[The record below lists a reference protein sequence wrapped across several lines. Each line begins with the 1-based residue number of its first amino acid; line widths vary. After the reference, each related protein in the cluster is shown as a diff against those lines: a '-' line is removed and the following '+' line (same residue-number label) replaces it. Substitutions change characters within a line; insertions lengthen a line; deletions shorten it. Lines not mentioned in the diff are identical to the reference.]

1 MFPTLSEYNKTIQVQ
16 GANAF
21 RTLNNI
27 FFIPARTTPIKIYSF
42 GSGSF
47 AVVFKALEN
56 NKEIAIRCFIGTD
69 IDYVERYRKIDSYL
83 KTINENWKT
92 NIQFLENEI
101 EINGKL
107 FPVVKMDWVEG
118 KLLDKFLNSN
128 LQNNETLSEL
138 QKQVFKTSRNL
149 EKNKIAHGDIQCG
162 NIIIK
167 EVNGK
172 PKIKLIDYDGMYIPN
187 FQGEKQIERGRSEF
201 QHPKRSSFEFNE
213 EIDRFSF
220 WIILCALEALKF
232 DKTLWKEVMQGGF
245 NTLDNLL
252 FVANDFSNPN
262 QSKLFNRLENINQPT
277 LNFYLEQIKNSLI
290 TSKVRPVKLFGQVE
304 NIDEELQIIENEQQ
318 FKKPINF
325 QSSNQVEQVNIT
337 SFPSGASVRNKNFE
351 NIGITP
357 IKIDKSKYLNEE
369 IKIIFG
375 TKSKSIIV
383 DEFSND
389 INVDFE
395 KIIVNK
401 PRIEKKEVII
411 PPIIEEK
418 TSFFSNPILWIGL
431 ILIVIIIG
439 VIISENNKNSYNS
452 GYPEEA
458 IVDTTAVAVDT
469 MAIAVDSS
477 ANFIDTDTIPT
488 LVQEV
493 VVDTAAAPAENIVL
507 NKSNV
512 IDIQKLYD
520 YNGGYIID
528 KIEQFKYDKNKSD
541 WTYYNTINYG
551 EIYLNFLNLSFKNSS
566 TGGWK
571 YIKMQFQEFDFK
583 NKCFVLKDDYRQ
595 LILVDE
601 NFNKITFFSDINNNN
616 NYENVYVYYILRKSE
631 LIKPN

>member
-83 KTINENWKT
+83 KTIKENWKT

-101 EINGKL
+101 EINGKF

-118 KLLDKFLNSN
+118 KLLDRFLNSN

-138 QKQVFKTSRNL
+138 QKQIFKTSRNL

-172 PKIKLIDYDGMYIPN
+172 PKIKLIDYDGMYIPD

-201 QHPKRSSFEFNE
+201 QHPNRNSFVFNE

-220 WIILCALEALKF
+220 WVILCALEALKF
-232 DKTLWKEVMQGGF
+232 DKTLWKEIMQGGF

-252 FVANDFSNPN
+252 FVANDFNNPN
-262 QSKLFNRLENINQPT
+262 QSKLFNRLERLNQPS
-277 LNFYLEQIKNSLI
+277 LNFYLDKLKIALYNSKI
-290 TSKVRPVKLFGQVE
+290 DKIQLFE
-304 NIDEELQIIENEQQ
+304 ENESLESDISNSCETNINS
-318 FKKPINF
+318 KKSNEYSRLNVT
-325 QSSNQVEQVNIT
+325 SS
-337 SFPSGASVRNKNFE
+337 PSGASIRNRNFE
-351 NIGITP
+351 SIGITP
-357 IKIDKSKYLNEE
+357 LVINKYDYLNQE

-389 INVDFE
+389 INIDFD
-395 KIIVNK
+395 KIIVSK
-401 PRIEKKEVII
+401 PKIEKKEPIVI
-411 PPIIEEK
+411 PIIEQK
-418 TSFFSNPILWIGL
+418 PVSKSNPIIWIGL
-431 ILIVIIIG
+431 IFMVIIIG
-439 VIISENNKNSYNS
+439 VIISESNKNNYNS
-452 GYPEEA
+452 DYSEEA
-458 IVDTTAVAVDT
+458 VVDTTAVVADT
-469 MAIAVDSS
+469 VAMPIDTSAMAIDTIGVSDFSDTDKEPTIVADSS
-477 ANFIDTDTIPT
+477 ATSTAPTRDTFF
-488 LVQEV
+488 E
-493 VVDTAAAPAENIVL
+493 ENIQKI
-507 NKSNV
+507 KSF
-512 IDIQKLYD
+512 D
-520 YNGGYIID
+520 GGYYID
-528 KIEQFKYDKNKSD
+528 KIEEYNYD
-541 WTYYNTINYG
+541 
-551 EIYLNFLNLSFKNSS
+551 LNSS
-566 TGGWK
+566 TWLSTNTEKNGELFLDNLNIAFKKPSIGYWK
-571 YIKMQFQEFDFK
+571 YTKMGYETFDRK
-583 NKCFVLKDDYRQ
+583 N
-595 LILVDE
+595 
-601 NFNKITFFSDINNNN
+601 
-616 NYENVYVYYILRKSE
+616 NVYVLNDNYGNKIFIDVNFNSITFWSDLKNNYYTKAYVYHILRKSSFV
-631 LIKPN
+631 KPN

>member
-83 KTINENWKT
+83 KTIKENWKT

-118 KLLDKFLNSN
+118 KLLDRFLNSN

-138 QKQVFKTSRNL
+138 QKQIFKTSRNL

-172 PKIKLIDYDGMYIPN
+172 PKVKLIDYDGMYIPD

-201 QHPKRSSFEFNE
+201 QHPNRISFVFNE

-220 WIILCALEALKF
+220 WVILCALEALKF
-232 DKTLWKEVMQGGF
+232 DKTLWKEIMQGGF

-252 FVANDFSNPN
+252 FVANDFNNPN
-262 QSKLFNRLENINQPT
+262 QSKLFNRLENLKQPS
-277 LNFYLEQIKNSLI
+277 LNFYLDKLKFALYNSKIDKIQLFEENDAFETNIVKNLESNTDSKKQNQFVRLKI
-290 TSKVRPVKLFGQVE
+290 TS
-304 NIDEELQIIENEQQ
+304 
-318 FKKPINF
+318 
-325 QSSNQVEQVNIT
+325 S
-337 SFPSGASVRNKNFE
+337 PSGASVRNNNFE
-351 NIGITP
+351 SIGITP
-357 IKIDKSKYLNEE
+357 LTLNKYDYINQE

-383 DEFSND
+383 DELAND
-389 INVDFE
+389 INVDFD
-395 KIIVNK
+395 KIIVSK
-401 PRIEKKEVII
+401 PKIEKEEPIVT
-411 PPIIEEK
+411 PIIEQK
-418 TSFFSNPILWIGL
+418 PASVSNPIIWIGL
-431 ILIVIIIG
+431 ILLVIIIIG
-439 VIISENNKNSYNS
+439 VIITESSKNNYNND
-452 GYPEEA
+452 YPEEA

-469 MAIAVDSS
+469 FAVAVDSS
-477 ANFIDTDTIPT
+477 ATFIDSDTTPT
-488 LVQEV
+488 LVQEQ
-493 VVDTAAAPAENIVL
+493 VVDSAAATTENRFNNSSNEEFIQNL
-507 NKSNV
+507 N
-512 IDIQKLYD
+512 LF
-520 YNGGYIID
+520 NGGYIID
-528 KIEQFKYDKNKSD
+528 KIEEFTYDKNSSQWLLD
-541 WTYYNTINYG
+541 NTLNYG
-551 EIYLNFLNLSFKNSS
+551 ELNLNNLILSFKKPSMDR
-566 TGGWK
+566 WK
-571 YIKMQFQEFDFK
+571 YIKMEYQEFDFK
-583 NKCFVLKDDYRQ
+583 NKCFVLKDNYNQ
-595 LILVDE
+595 LILIDE
-601 NFNKITFFSDINNNN
+601 NFRKITFFGNANNTN
-616 NYENVYVYYILRKSE
+616 NYENAYIYYILRKSE
-631 LIKPN
+631 LVKPN

>member
-83 KTINENWKT
+83 KTIKENWKT

-101 EINGKL
+101 EINGKF

-118 KLLDKFLNSN
+118 KLLDRFLNSN

-138 QKQVFKTSRNL
+138 QKQIFKTSRNL

-172 PKIKLIDYDGMYIPN
+172 PKIKLIDYDGMYIPD

-201 QHPKRSSFEFNE
+201 QHPNRNSFVFNE

-220 WIILCALEALKF
+220 WVILCALEALKF
-232 DKTLWKEVMQGGF
+232 DKTLWKEIMQGGF

-252 FVANDFSNPN
+252 FVANDFNNPN
-262 QSKLFNRLENINQPT
+262 QSKLFNRLERLNQPS
-277 LNFYLEQIKNSLI
+277 LNFYLDKLKIALYNSKI
-290 TSKVRPVKLFGQVE
+290 DKIQLFE
-304 NIDEELQIIENEQQ
+304 ENESLESDISNSCETNINS
-318 FKKPINF
+318 KKSNEYSRLNVT
-325 QSSNQVEQVNIT
+325 SS
-337 SFPSGASVRNKNFE
+337 PSGASIRNRNFE
-351 NIGITP
+351 SIGITP
-357 IKIDKSKYLNEE
+357 LVINKYDYLNQE

-389 INVDFE
+389 INIDFD
-395 KIIVNK
+395 KIIVSK
-401 PRIEKKEVII
+401 PKIEKKEPIVI
-411 PPIIEEK
+411 PIIEQK
-418 TSFFSNPILWIGL
+418 PVSKSNPIIWIGC
-431 ILIVIIIG
+431 I
-439 VIISENNKNSYNS
+439 
-452 GYPEEA
+452 
-458 IVDTTAVAVDT
+458 
-469 MAIAVDSS
+469 
-477 ANFIDTDTIPT
+477 
-488 LVQEV
+488 
-493 VVDTAAAPAENIVL
+493 
-507 NKSNV
+507 
-512 IDIQKLYD
+512 
-520 YNGGYIID
+520 
-528 KIEQFKYDKNKSD
+528 
-541 WTYYNTINYG
+541 
-551 EIYLNFLNLSFKNSS
+551 
-566 TGGWK
+566 
-571 YIKMQFQEFDFK
+571 
-583 NKCFVLKDDYRQ
+583 
-595 LILVDE
+595 
-601 NFNKITFFSDINNNN
+601 
-616 NYENVYVYYILRKSE
+616 
-631 LIKPN
+631 

>member
-27 FFIPARTTPIKIYSF
+27 FFIPARTAPIKIYSF

-69 IDYVERYRKIDSYL
+69 NDYVERYRKIDSYL
-83 KTINENWKT
+83 KTIKENWKT

-107 FPVVKMDWVEG
+107 FPIVKMDWVEG
-118 KLLDKFLNSN
+118 KLLDRFLNSN

-138 QKQVFKTSRNL
+138 QKQIFCTSRNL

-167 EVNGK
+167 EINGK
-172 PKIKLIDYDGMYIPN
+172 PQIKLIDYDGMYIPD

-201 QHPKRSSFEFNE
+201 QHPNRISFIFNE

-220 WIILCALEALKF
+220 WVILCALEALKF
-232 DKTLWKEVMQGGF
+232 DKTLWKEIMQGGF

-262 QSKLFNRLENINQPT
+262 QSKLFNRLERLNQPS
-277 LNFYLEQIKNSLI
+277 LNFYLDKLKFALYNSKIDKIHLFEENESLEPNILKNFEINTDYKTPNQFVRLKI
-290 TSKVRPVKLFGQVE
+290 TS
-304 NIDEELQIIENEQQ
+304 
-318 FKKPINF
+318 
-325 QSSNQVEQVNIT
+325 S
-337 SFPSGASVRNKNFE
+337 PSGASVRNNNFE
-351 NIGITP
+351 SIGITP
-357 IKIDKSKYLNEE
+357 LTLNKYDYINQE

-383 DEFSND
+383 DELAND

-401 PRIEKKEVII
+401 QIIEKKEPII
-411 PPIIEEK
+411 PPIVEK
-418 TSFFSNPILWIGL
+418 KLDSSIIPFFWIGSVL
-431 ILIVIIIG
+431 IVLIVIG
-439 VIISENNKNSYNS
+439 AVFYENSKTNSNDL
-452 GYPEEA
+452 EET

-469 MAIAVDSS
+469 FAVAVDSS
-477 ANFIDTDTIPT
+477 ATFIDTDTIPT
-488 LVQEV
+488 LIQEQ
-493 VVDTAAAPAENIVL
+493 VVDSAAAPITSHVDVA
-507 NKSNV
+507 SNLYRNYFVGRWRDDNSSFV
-512 IDIQKLYD
+512 IYDDGDYYIKWDNGDVKWSKWQYYDGKLYFGTG
-520 YNGGYIID
+520 YN
-528 KIEQFKYDKNKSD
+528 
-541 WTYYNTINYG
+541 
-551 EIYLNFLNLSFKNSS
+551 NSM
-566 TGGWK
+566 
-571 YIKMQFQEFDFK
+571 I
-583 NKCFVLKDDYRQ
+583 RQ
-595 LILVDE
+595 
-601 NFNKITFFSDINNNN
+601 
-616 NYENVYVYYILRKSE
+616 YILSNEDNSFRYIEEGTETIYSAYR
-631 LIKPN
+631 IRN